1 MSFLLTSEFYEEVQE
16 NFVFSAHFFRNISL
30 FKYLFIAS
38 NELKVNKSNGSGLD
52 KKKAGM
58 PKDGQKQNP
67 AVYPHCFLAPLPF
80 EHHL

>member
-1 MSFLLTSEFYEEVQE
+1 LSFYSPY
-16 NFVFSAHFFRNISL
+16 SISNIYL

-38 NELKVNKSNGSGLD
+38 NELKVNKSNGSKLN

-58 PKDGQKQNP
+58 PKDGQKQNLT
-67 AVYPHCFLAPLPF
+67 VNPHCFLAPLPF